1 MTWGKRLIIA
11 LGLMLLT
18 HVAHALRV
26 EKFTDSQGTLH
37 ITNLGPKKPD
47 NPVDQPS
54 PGASSF
60 PSRLRGI
67 TPAPPASPPATE
79 LVPGGPFPDPE
90 IQPEPE
96 PETQPELEPGMVPTG
111 PVPVD
116 PQPGAGVTPTE
127 GSGGVTQVAARTR
140 EPEGPGA
147 GGRRPL

>member
-18 HVAHALRV
+18 QVAHALGI

-47 NPVDQPS
+47 SPADQPS
-54 PGASSF
+54 PGAPSF
-60 PSRLRGI
+60 PSRLRNN
-67 TPAPPASPPATE
+67 TSVPPPAVGV
-79 LVPGGPFPDPE
+79 VPEAPVPEPE
-90 IQPEPE
+90 IQPLPE
-96 PETQPELEPGMVPTG
+96 PETQQEPEPGVVPTE
-111 PVPVD
+111 PIPVD
-116 PQPGAGVTPTE
+116 PQPGAGVNRIK
-127 GSGGVTQVAARTR
+127 GSGGVTQVALRTR

>member
-18 HVAHALRV
+18 HVAHARGI
-26 EKFTDSQGTLH
+26 EKSTDSQGTLH
-37 ITNLGPKKPD
+37 ITNLGPKQPD
-47 NPVDQPS
+47 SPADQPS
-54 PGASSF
+54 PGASSSSGRF
-60 PSRLRGI
+60 RGN
-67 TPAPPASPPATE
+67 TPDPPPTME

-96 PETQPELEPGMVPTG
+96 PETQPELEPGLVPTE

-127 GSGGVTQVAARTR
+127 GSGGVTQVAVRIR
-140 EPEGPGA
+140 EKEGPGA
-147 GGRRPL
+147 GGKRPL